1 MGGKMKNLNSE
12 FIKNIKSLFTI
23 DELAQLISEEMCVL
37 CIKRIEKDWCSGDCT
52 ERDCAEHIRKYYEEL
67 LNRWDNE

>member
-1 MGGKMKNLNSE
+1 MKNLNSE
-12 FIKNIKSLFTI
+12 FVKNIKSLFTI

-37 CIKRIEKDWCSGDCT
+37 CIKMYQKRRGCSGNCT

-67 LNRWDNE
+67 LKRENNE

>member
-1 MGGKMKNLNSE
+1 MKNLNSE
-12 FIKNIKSLFTI
+12 FVKNIKSLFTI

-37 CIKRIEKDWCSGDCT
+37 CIKMYQKRRGCYGDCT

-67 LNRWDNE
+67 LNE